1 MLAAILDGARPT
13 TDFVVRLAGCN
24 VSIGHALVNEWNP
37 HKSRGLDAVATIGS
51 GLNRPECAVAHQ
63 SGLIFVPSWE
73 GTGGISIVRADAP
86 SVEIRGVLPSA
97 ANLKPNGIALE
108 PGGSFLIAHLGPE
121 HGGIYRLHSD
131 GGVEPVLT
139 ELNGRA
145 IPPSNFVTLDR
156 SGRIWLSVSTVVAPR
171 WNDYRAEANS
181 GFIAVL
187 DRHGARIVAD
197 GLAYANEFALSK
209 DERYLYVNETFG
221 RRTSRFTIGVTGT
234 LSEKTTVAEY
244 GRGIFP
250 DGIALD
256 EEAGFW
262 ITSPVSNCVLQVDS
276 RGQQSIA
283 LHEFI
288 SDHIDQAEESFRNAK
303 FSRAHF
309 ETTPA
314 KTLRNISS
322 LAFGGSDLRTAYL
335 GSLLGDGIPCFKTDT
350 PGLRMAHFD
359 YSLGSLKEF
368 VSTR

>member
-1 MLAAILDGARPT
+1 MNKLNHQKT
-13 TDFVVRLAGCN
+13 
-24 VSIGHALVNEWNP
+24 
-37 HKSRGLDAVATIGS
+37 KGLDAVATTGS
-51 GLNRPECAVAHQ
+51 GLKRPECVVAHQ

-73 GTGGISIVRADAP
+73 GTGGISIVRASSP
-86 SVEIRGVLPSA
+86 SVQIHGILPSGA
-97 ANLKPNGIALE
+97 DLKPNGIAIE

-139 ELNGRA
+139 EISGRG

-156 SGRIWLSVSTVVAPR
+156 SGRIWLSVSTTVAPR
-171 WNDYRAEANS
+171 WDDYRAEAKS

-187 DRHGARIVAD
+187 DRHGARIAAD

-221 RRTSRFTIGVTGT
+221 RRTSRFTIGMTGS
-234 LSEKTTVAEY
+234 LSERTIMAEY

-256 EEAGFW
+256 EEAGLW
-262 ITSPVSNCVLQVDS
+262 ITSPVSNCVLHVDA
-276 RGQQSIA
+276 RGRQSIV

-288 SDHIDQAEESFRNAK
+288 PEHIDQAEESFRNAK
-303 FSRAHF
+303 FDRAYF

-322 LAFGGSDLRTAYL
+322 LAFGASDLRTAYL
-335 GSLLGDGIPCFKTDT
+335 GSLLGDGIPYFKTDT
-350 PGLRMAHFD
+350 TGLRMPHFD
-359 YSLGSLKEF
+359 YSLGRLQEF
-368 VSTR
+368 VRTS

>member
-1 MLAAILDGARPT
+1 M
-13 TDFVVRLAGCN
+13 
-24 VSIGHALVNEWNP
+24 NELNP

-51 GLNRPECAVAHQ
+51 GLKRPECVVAHQ

-73 GTGGISIVRADAP
+73 GTGGISIVKAGAP
-86 SVEIRGVLPSA
+86 SIEIRGVLPSGA
-97 ANLKPNGIALE
+97 DLKPNGIALE
-108 PGGSFLIAHLGPE
+108 PGGSFLTAHLGLE
-121 HGGIYRLHSD
+121 HGGIYRLHSN
-131 GGVEPVLT
+131 GSVEPVVT
-139 ELNGRA
+139 ELDGRD
-145 IPPSNFVTLDR
+145 IPPTNFVTLDR
-156 SGRIWLSVSTVVAPR
+156 RGRIWLSVSTTVAPR
-171 WNDYRAEANS
+171 WNDYRSDAKS

-221 RRTSRFTIGVTGT
+221 RRTSRFTIGVTGS
-234 LSEKTTVAEY
+234 LSERTIMAEY
-244 GRGIFP
+244 GSGIFP

-256 EEAGFW
+256 GEAGFW
-262 ITSPVSNCVLQVDS
+262 ITSPVSNYVLHVDC
-276 RGQQSIA
+276 RGRQSIA

-288 SDHIDQAEESFRNAK
+288 PGHIDQAEESFRNAK

-335 GSLLGDGIPCFKTDT
+335 GSLLGDRIPCFKTDT
-350 PGLRMAHFD
+350 PGLRMPHFD
-359 YSLGSLKEF
+359 YSLGNLEEL
-368 VSTR
+368 VRTA